1 MRLRRATQFKRGV
14 YSPRGRKQMTLGDKL
29 IIPKQQTLSDMFI
42 PGEGKTGVMGYLSAF
57 QGLRGVSQLDDL
69 QQAKIDLA
77 EAGVES
83 QETLL
88 EAAAVTPEISR
99 LGLDKVIQDAEDSE
113 AEDASTLATL
123 IDSGMSPE
131 AASEAIAAGREKRD
145 AAVTAALSQN
155 DQMQNRLNMQ
165 STTAM
170 QNQLANLEKAKLAQK
185 AQETVGQLES
195 DITQDFEYGTQFSNL
210 EGLINPQAAST
221 NQTISGGG
229 GAVVSRDGNKMR
241 GFKHGGITPGPHDHD
256 VLNLIIS
263 HEDGTPALDSDG
275 DEMHVT
281 GSEAI
286 IPDYIFDQLMGAAR
300 AGDKNA
306 LYEIFMD
313 EIATEQRFQG

>member
-29 IIPKQQTLSDMFI
+29 MIPKQQTLSGMFT
-42 PGEGKTGVMGYLSAF
+42 PGQGKTGAMGYLSAF
-57 QGLRGVSQLDDL
+57 QGLKGVSQLDDL

-77 EAGVES
+77 GAGVES
-83 QETLL
+83 QEALL
-88 EAAAVTPEISR
+88 EAAAIQPELSR
-99 LGLDKVIQDAEDSE
+99 LGLDKVIKDAEESE
-113 AEDASTLATL
+113 TEDASTLATL

-131 AASEAIAAGREKRD
+131 EASEAIAKNREQRD
-145 AAVTAALSQN
+145 AAVTTALSQN
-155 DQMQNRLNMQ
+155 DQLQNRMNAQ
-165 STTAM
+165 STAAM
-170 QNQLANLEKAKLAQK
+170 QNQLANLEAAKLARK

-210 EGLINPQAAST
+210 EGLLNPQAGIT
-221 NQTISGGG
+221 NTGGGG
-229 GAVVSRDGNKMR
+229 GAVVNRDGNKMR
-241 GFKHGGITPGPHDHD
+241 GFKHGGVTPGPHDHD
-256 VLNLIIS
+256 VLNLVIS
-263 HEDGTPALDSDG
+263 HEDGSPALDADG

>member
-1 MRLRRATQFKRGV
+1 MRLRRATQFKRNI
-14 YSPRGRKQMTLGDKL
+14 YSPRRRKQMTLGE
-29 IIPKQQTLSDMFI
+29 TLSGMFT
-42 PGEGKTGVMGYLSAF
+42 PGEGKTGALGYLSAF
-57 QGLRGVSQLDDL
+57 QGLRGVSGLDDL
-69 QQAKIDLA
+69 QQAKIDLTK
-77 EAGVES
+77 AGVES

-88 EAAAVTPEISR
+88 EAAAVQPEISR
-99 LGLDKVIQDAEDSE
+99 LGLDKVIKDAEESE

-131 AASEAIAAGREKRD
+131 AASEAVAANREKRD
-145 AAVTAALSQN
+145 AAVTSALSQS

-165 STTAM
+165 SMTAM
-170 QNQLANLEKAKLAQK
+170 QDQLKNLEKAKLEQE

-195 DITQDFEYGTQFSNL
+195 DITQNLEFGTQFSNL
-210 EGLINPQAAST
+210 EGLINPQAAGQRRT
-221 NQTISGGG
+221 GTTGDGGDV
-229 GAVVSRDGNKMR
+229 VVSRDGNKMR

-286 IPDYIFDQLMGAAR
+286 IPDYIFDELMAAAR